1 MQKLGSKQF
10 NKVVSAYLTNTSKN
24 MMEAVAKAVAKNYE
38 ASVKEDLANA
48 SFMVLE
54 KAVKSRKRKDQ
65 AMNDELV
72 KELDEEIARKAT
84 EKPVVGQ

>member
-38 ASVKEDLANA
+38 ASVKEDLIKAP
-48 SFMVLE
+48 FMVL
-54 KAVKSRKRKDQ
+54 KQAVKSRMLKGQ
-65 AMNDELV
+65 AVNDGLL
-72 KELDEEIARKAT
+72 KELDAEIAGKAT
-84 EKPVVGQ
+84 EMPVV